1 MKNTLKD
8 MIYEGSRKA
17 LNWQM
22 QIRYKGTKHR
32 FGATVGEVADD
43 DRYQ

>member
-8 MIYEGSRKA
+8 MIYEDSRKA

-22 QIRYKGTKHR
+22 QI
-32 FGATVGEVADD
+32 TVDAFDMLILAVIVGIIFIL
-43 DRYQ
+43 

>member
-1 MKNTLKD
+1 MKNSLKD

-22 QIRYKGTKHR
+22 QV
-32 FGATVGEVADD
+32 TVDAFEMLILLVIVGVIFIL
-43 DRYQ
+43 

>member
-8 MIYEGSRKA
+8 MIYEDSRKA

-22 QIRYKGTKHR
+22 QI
-32 FGATVGEVADD
+32 TVDAFWGVWN
-43 DRYQ
+43 RR